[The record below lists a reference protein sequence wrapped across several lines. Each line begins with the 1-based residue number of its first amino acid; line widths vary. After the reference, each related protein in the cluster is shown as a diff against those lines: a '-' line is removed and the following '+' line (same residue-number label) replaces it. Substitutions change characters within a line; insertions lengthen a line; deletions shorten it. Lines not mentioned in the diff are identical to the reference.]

1 MKNSEIIKADR
12 PPLDIQPYVENLDV
26 KPIGEP
32 SAPITKISQS
42 TLATIATKTLKTAQ
56 SYRSTDKPKDAARW
70 ARVGTIGAGLFAL
83 LAILPPLPN
92 ESARVNHIR
101 TILSP
106 IATLAA
112 LAATKE
118 HTETYAK
125 ELQKIRKDKAGRHQ
139 RALKAIDAI
148 HDPASVESFIEV
160 GEKPRIILNILNAD
174 PSLLQAEFAGQKQWA
189 TFTRYYFFLA
199 HSRASIGQLGLEK
212 KIKEAI
218 GTKEAVSLDLSE
230 GALCVDI
237 SLPLNQCSYPK
248 VRDYLGTDRYEVL
261 IPIGISGDRLLTVPF
276 DSSFNGGWTNGMSG
290 AGKSVW
296 AISVMQYLGCRHRS
310 SVIQYSGGEAL
321 FGAKAETFRDA
332 DFANDPHLFCPFAK
346 DFAGILQALAK
357 IIYECRRRS
366 ALFNEVGVQNIDE
379 WNAGGYGEYLPKILY
394 FIDEPESIFDQQI
407 CSPLYY
413 RALLRQML
421 FIGRMCRSQGAAL
434 VLLPKSVAA
443 GEQEI
448 FPPGLRRTMGSLAVC
463 LKALAADGCITLQA
477 SEEEESIARTV
488 AHLPGRGAGFARVD
502 GVIQR
507 IQSLYADKPISQ
519 MPIAGKGIDRMP
531 DQTMPNLI
539 EVLAEF
545 TSTQQ
550 STEDVSLVRAL
561 EEEGISMAGLVAILK
576 GEVSLD
582 ELRLEQTRRMKMVCQ
597 SEVDASQLVAAGEV

>member
-1 MKNSEIIKADR
+1 MSKIVKAKKNLLNIE
-12 PPLDIQPYVENLDV
+12 PYIERLNA
-26 KPIGEP
+26 KPIAKQNTAIVP
-32 SAPITKISQS
+32 SRSPNTLNTLRPHQS
-42 TLATIATKTLKTAQ
+42 V
-56 SYRSTDKPKDAARW
+56 DVPKDAAKW
-70 ARVGTIGAGLFAL
+70 AHIGAIGAGLFTL
-83 LAILPPLPN
+83 LAVLPPLPR
-92 ESARVNHIR
+92 ETAALNHVR

-106 IATLAA
+106 IVAVSL
-112 LAATKE
+112 LGATKK
-118 HTETYAK
+118 HTDACVE
-125 ELQKIRKDKAGRHQ
+125 ELERRRLDKVLRHE
-139 RALKAIDAI
+139 RSLKGIKAV
-148 HDPASVESFIEV
+148 HDPSSVESFIEV

-174 PSLLQAEFAGQKQWA
+174 PSLLQAEFAGQKQWM
-189 TFTRYYFFLA
+189 TFTRYYFFLV
-199 HSRASIGQLGLEK
+199 HSRCPIGQLGLER

-248 VRDYLGTDRYEVL
+248 VKDYLGTDRYEVL

-276 DSSFNGGWTNGMSG
+276 DATFNGGWTNGMSG

-296 AISVMQYLGCRHRS
+296 AIAVMQYLGCRHRS

-332 DFANDPHLFCPFAK
+332 DFEGDPHLFCPFAK

-379 WNAGGYGEYLPKILY
+379 WNAGGHGEYLPKILY

-434 VLLPKSVAA
+434 ILLPKSVAA

-448 FPPGLRRTMGSLAVC
+448 FPPGLRRTMGSLAIC
-463 LKALAADGCITLQA
+463 LKSLAADGCITLQA

-531 DQTMPNLI
+531 NQTMPNLI

-550 STEDVSLVRAL
+550 STEDISLVRAL

-582 ELRLEQTRRMKMVCQ
+582 ELRLEQTRRMKMVYQ
-597 SEVDASQLVAAGEV
+597 SEVESSQLVATGEV